1 MTICANH
8 LVRES
13 SIVRIIHRHCANHVQ
28 KNNNCANHLVRE
40 SSVARIILLPK
51 KIRSEAVAEG
61 QWRSHGGAQGGTCPP
76 YSIQGGL
83 RDSCKSEEFWGGV
96 GEQIR
101 VSTTAV

>member
-1 MTICANH
+1 MKTTYMVCSVKVYMN
-8 LVRES
+8 
-13 SIVRIIHRHCANHVQ
+13 
-28 KNNNCANHLVRE
+28 KN
-40 SSVARIILLPK
+40 
-51 KIRSEAVAEG
+51 IRDNV

-83 RDSCKSEEFWGGV
+83 RDSCKSEEFFLGGV